1 MQFHAARSLAT
12 NFDFVPV
19 TGSTNTDLV
28 ASAIAAPSEYP
39 DFSVLATGSQ
49 TAGRGRAGRDWVAPA
64 GSSLAVSV
72 LLRPTIQPEQLGWLP
87 LLAGLA
93 MANTVADF
101 LPTATVTLKWPN
113 DVLVGEH
120 KISGVLSELLPDL
133 SGVVVGAGVNLTQSL
148 NELPI
153 PTATSLAI
161 EEASAF
167 ADAKGQELSL
177 VLTAYLTELKRL
189 YTEFVAAGCDATA
202 SGLRD
207 HIIASC
213 GTIGRLVRVIL
224 PAQQELIG
232 KALTI
237 ENTGRL
243 VIATDGTGEL
253 TAVAA
258 GDIIHLR
265 LAI

>member
-1 MQFHAARSLAT
+1 MQFDTARSLAT
-12 NFDFVPV
+12 NFDFVSV

-39 DFSVLATGSQ
+39 DFSVLATGAQ

-72 LLRPTIQPEQLGWLP
+72 LLRPIIQPEQLGWLP

-101 LPTATVTLKWPN
+101 LPAATVTLKWPN
-113 DVLVGEH
+113 DVLVGDR

-148 NELPI
+148 NQLPI

-161 EEASAF
+161 EGASAL
-167 ADAKGQELSL
+167 AKGLEPSL
-177 VLTAYLTELKRL
+177 VLTAYLRELKRL
-189 YTEFVAAGCDATA
+189 YTEFVAAGCDAIA

-207 HIIASC
+207 QIIANC

-243 VIATDGTGEL
+243 VIATDGSGEL

>member
-1 MQFHAARSLAT
+1 MQFDAARSLAT
-12 NFDFVPV
+12 NFDFVSV

-49 TAGRGRAGRDWVAPA
+49 TAGRGRAGRDWVAPP

-72 LLRPTIQPEQLGWLP
+72 LLRPIIKPEQLGWLP

-93 MANTVADF
+93 MANTIAEF
-101 LPTATVTLKWPN
+101 LPNATVTLKWPN

-148 NELPI
+148 NQLPI
-153 PTATSLAI
+153 PTSTSLAI
-161 EEASAF
+161 EGASALTS
-167 ADAKGQELSL
+167 GQELSL
-177 VLTAYLTELKRL
+177 VLTAYLSELKRL
-189 YTEFVAAGCDATA
+189 YVDFVAADCDATA

-207 HIIASC
+207 QIIASC
-213 GTIGRLVRVIL
+213 GTIGRQVRAIL
-224 PAQQELIG
+224 PGQQEIIG

-243 VIATDGTGEL
+243 VISTDGQL

>member
-1 MQFHAARSLAT
+1 MQFDAARSLAT
-12 NFDFVPV
+12 NFSFVSV

-28 ASAIAAPSEYP
+28 AAAIASPSDYP

-49 TAGRGRAGRDWVAPA
+49 TAGRGRAGRDWIAPA

-72 LLRPTIQPEQLGWLP
+72 LLRPSIKPEQLGWLP

-93 MANTVADF
+93 MANTIAEF
-101 LPTATVTLKWPN
+101 LPTANVTVKWPN

-161 EEASAF
+161 EGATSLAE
-167 ADAKGQELSL
+167 AKGEDLEL

-189 YTEFVAAGCDATA
+189 YGEFAAAGCNAVK

-207 HIIASC
+207 QVIASC
-213 GTIGRLVRVIL
+213 GTIGRQVRAML
-224 PAQQELIG
+224 PGQQEIIG

-237 ENTGRL
+237 EDTGRL
-243 VIATDGTGEL
+243 VIAADGQL
-253 TAVAA
+253 TPVAA